1 MVTLRLM
8 VRMVKLTMK
17 IKNNMRKTLILAAL
31 VLMSAGCFAQK
42 NPLVKKAKSAMN
54 SETPDFR
61 AARDFIE
68 EALVAEP
75 TAENYYWAG
84 MIGYKEVQR
93 ELYNQMM
100 GQGVDAAAEGAACE
114 ESYKYWLKADE
125 LAQVPVLDKKGNTVP
140 TDPKMRGKISKY
152 MLEYYTNQELVKY
165 GIHLNET
172 RDYAGAYNAF
182 KLHIEI
188 PDLEMMQ
195 DPKLQKE
202 MPRDTVYT
210 QYKYYAAIFAVQAE
224 MHPEAIEVLKQLKDG
239 DYEAIAVNQFLYQE
253 YLALKDTANF
263 VATLQE
269 AAARFPQEP
278 WFLQNLINFYIF
290 SGQEQTAI
298 DYLATAIEREPNVAQ
313 YHHIKGN
320 LDESLGNYDDALKDF
335 DEALRCDPTLADAM
349 AGKGRVYYNQ
359 AVKLNEAAAMISD
372 NKEYKKALAEMNEVF
387 AKALPFFEEAH
398 KMAPEERQYMQVLKG
413 LYYRFHDDE
422 KYNAINEE
430 LNNGTYSRNRL
441 RS

>member
-1 MVTLRLM
+1 
-8 VRMVKLTMK
+8 MK

-278 WFLQNLINFYIF
+278 WFLQNLINYYIF

-313 YHHIKGN
+313 YHLIKGN
-320 LDESLGNYDDALKDF
+320 LDENQGNYEVALSEF
-335 DEALRCDPTLADAM
+335 DKALALDPTMADAM

-359 AVKLNEAAAMISD
+359 AVKLNEAAALISD
-372 NKEYKKALAEMNEVF
+372 NKAYKKALDEMNEVF
-387 AKALPFFEEAH
+387 RKSLPFFEKAH
-398 KMAPEERQYMQVLKG
+398 EMAPQDRSYLQTLKT
-413 LYYRFHDDE
+413 LYYRFRNE
-422 KYNAINEE
+422 PGMEAKYNEASEK
-430 LNNGTYSRNRL
+430 LNNL
-441 RS
+441 